1 MLNGNQ
7 LINMERRNVV
17 ISVVQDRSKLQT
29 FPPTVFKM
37 STPPQIQ
44 PTAEKSVQTQELN
57 GSTTVLLTNNSLA
70 HFHSENAA
78 AEVANTLVSMA
89 TGSQRTNHVKQVNLI
104 NVPAATT
111 TTATTSLPILSLAD
125 YTTPR
130 GVPTA
135 MALASQAKL
144 SPVKHEEV
152 IDASDDNSMSTDD
165 FHSSQNESNSS
176 AKSRTKSTR
185 KKLMDK
191 AAKAAAAAEAIQ
203 YGPIVVKPRKTTAP
217 TLANGRKSK
226 DEPLPPDE
234 NLKRQ
239 QRRDRNRQAAAKCRR
254 RRNELR
260 EVLEEDEKKLVEEQK
275 LLERNVQTLTEQRN
289 QLEVLLQRHLCL
301 KKTRSSLPTSTTAS
315 SLNVSRTDLKSIPAT
330 SLLDPNNNNNHGNSK
345 PVIINIAN
353 AQELFAVGSF
363 ARANLTNGVLST
375 SSSAGVPIIT
385 LHLGPE
391 LAQALFGSSSVD
403 KTKLA
408 ELLQQPAVAAT
419 STAAAAATAPPLTT
433 TTTSIESSPTSESVV
448 AHPSDSITTHP
459 NSKC

>member
-1 MLNGNQ
+1 
-7 LINMERRNVV
+7 MERRNVV

-57 GSTTVLLTNNSLA
+57 GSSTVLLTNNALA
-70 HFHSENAA
+70 HFHAENTAT
-78 AEVANTLVSMA
+78 EVANTLVSMA
-89 TGSQRTNHVKQVNLI
+89 TGSQRTNNVKQVNLI
-104 NVPAATT
+104 NVPSTSVATT
-111 TTATTSLPILSLAD
+111 TMSLPIISLAD
-125 YTTPR
+125 YTTPE

-165 FHSSQNESNSS
+165 FNSSHNESNSS
-176 AKSRTKSTR
+176 AKSRNKSNRT
-185 KKLMDK
+185 KLMSK
-191 AAKAAAAAEAIQ
+191 AAKAAAAAAEAIQ
-203 YGPIVVKPRKTTAP
+203 YGPIVVKPRKTIAP

-234 NLKRQ
+234 NIKRQ

-260 EVLEEDEKKLVEEQK
+260 EELEKNEKKLEEEQK
-275 LLERNVQTLTEQRN
+275 LLERNVQTLTDQRN
-289 QLEVLLQRHLCL
+289 QLEVLLQRHICS

-315 SLNVSRTDLKSIPAT
+315 SLNMSKTELKSIPAT
-330 SLLDPNNNNNHGNSK
+330 SLLDPNNNNNNNGNSK

-353 AQELFAVGSF
+353 GQELFAVGSF
-363 ARANLTNGVLST
+363 TRANLTNGVLATNSST
-375 SSSAGVPIIT
+375 GVPILT

-391 LAQALFGSSSVD
+391 LAQALFSSSSID

-408 ELLQQPAVAAT
+408 ELIQQSTVA
-419 STAAAAATAPPLTT
+419 SSSSSTT
-433 TTTSIESSPTSESVV
+433 TTAESVV
-448 AHPSDSITTHP
+448 AHPSDSIITHP
-459 NSKC
+459 NSTS